1 MFKLSKFTSKKQQRL
16 LIWLSMACA
25 GLIVIAI
32 LIYLSALIFPPKV
45 QTASKQI
52 RPIGGAD
59 YVLGKPG
66 AKIKLITY
74 LDFECPFCAQFYQ
87 TVKQAVKLYPDDLE
101 VAFRN
106 FPLTTHEQAERLAEL
121 AECAGE
127 QGKFFA
133 VADQLFDAGNT
144 ARFAASSTTAM
155 IATLGLKN
163 DQFDKC
169 LQSAKY
175 KARIL
180 AEKQE
185 AKAFG
190 VIGTPASFLNGLSL
204 PGAYPLNDF
213 KRADGS
219 QDKGLQSLIEE
230 QIEKS
235 R

>member
-1 MFKLSKFTSKKQQRL
+1 MV
-16 LIWLSMACA
+16 CA
-25 GLIVIAI
+25 ALIVLVI
-32 LIYLSALIFPPKV
+32 LIYLSVLIFPAKP

-52 RPIGGAD
+52 RPISSAD
-59 YVLGKPG
+59 YILGKTG
-66 AKIKLITY
+66 AKAQLIVY

-87 TVKQAVKLYPDDLE
+87 TVKQAVKLYPNDLE

-106 FPLTTHEQAERLAEL
+106 FPLETHDQAESLAEL

-133 VADQLFDAGNT
+133 VADQLFDASNT
-144 ARFAASSTTAM
+144 ARFTASSTTAM
-155 IATLGLKN
+155 ISVLGLKN
-163 DQFDKC
+163 EQFDKC

-190 VIGTPASFLNGLSL
+190 VIGTPASFLNGVSL
-204 PGAYPLNDF
+204 PGAYPLADF

-230 QIEKS
+230 QVKKS